1 MKSNITA
8 VVATGLIASLALV
21 GCGKSGSSN
30 NAEQA
35 QQNEIQ
41 SMLDKNQPIPMVPFS
56 EKRQVLIDVQN
67 AQIKGVA
74 TTTFF
79 YNQGVREPFFT
90 CPSIG
95 FPLPSTAQL
104 TNPRQVI
111 YTPHPQ
117 GGNDASVVDQMD
129 PDGVYSGDSTGTYVE
144 CVAPGGLNYIK
155 YWEGFVDTIGG
166 PAHWDGKTEVLD
178 GPPTVVTKGGK

>member
-1 MKSNITA
+1 MKKII
-8 VVATGLIASLALV
+8 IAAAALSGIALA
-21 GCGKSGSSN
+21 GCSSPGNSN
-30 NAEQA
+30 NVEQA
-35 QQNEIQ
+35 QQDKIQ
-41 SMLDKNQPIPMVPFS
+41 NMMDKNQPIPMVPFS

-79 YNQGVREPFFT
+79 YNQGVKEPIFS

-111 YTPHPQ
+111 YTPHPN
-117 GGNDASVVDQMD
+117 GGNDSNVVDQMD

-144 CVAPGGLNYIK
+144 CVTPQGTNYIK

-166 PAHWDGKTEVLD
+166 PAHWNGTSEVLD
-178 GPPTVVTKGGK
+178 GPPTVTTAGGK